1 MVIYKKRIVDDYLEA
16 KLNSAGA
23 VLIQGPKWC
32 GKTTTAKQ
40 KAKSILVMDDIKNKK
55 QNIELA
61 NIDPEKL
68 LIGDNPRLIDEWQ
81 LAPALWDAIRVEVDN
96 RYNEPR
102 QFILTGSATPRDKSE
117 QHHSGAGRFSW
128 VTMRTMSLFER
139 EDSNG
144 SVSLNTLFSNPD
156 KIEGWSSLNLEDIAY
171 LVCRGG
177 WPSIFQRDKNSSL
190 EESAN
195 FLDAIVYDDINRVDN
210 KIKNS
215 DKVKRF
221 LLSYARSQGTQS
233 SNRKIAEDISLDEV
247 TISNYINAL
256 KKLFVIEECNA
267 WNPNLRS
274 KTAIRTS
281 PTRYFSDP
289 SIATESLKLGPEDLI
304 NDLETFGLLFE
315 TLCIRDLRIY
325 SMAIKGDVYHYRD
338 SNGLECDAVIHIRN
352 GKYGLCEIKL
362 GSQKG
367 IDEGAANLNKIE
379 SLIDTDKMGKPS
391 FKMVLTGIGNYGY
404 KRKDGVF
411 VVPIGALRD

>member
-102 QFILTGSATPRDKSE
+102 QFILTGSATPHDKSE

-128 VTMRTMSLFER
+128 VTMRTMSLFES